1 MLLFAGW
8 KAPHRLVQT
17 VFTLASGRSGT
28 HFLYE
33 LIRRNAVDCAAR
45 HETYGWNPS
54 MFGRPIY
61 DCAVGA
67 SEPIRR
73 LLARKQRCV
82 AECGAGT
89 YVETSHAFL
98 KSWFE
103 LAPKFFPEMK
113 LVHLI
118 RDPLAVAKS
127 EAYREGVIK
136 KWHVPFCHYRGGDGE
151 RYFLWSLTGR
161 EPIFQSLTGMKLT
174 RLQWYVVQWIEIEN
188 RARRFLERFEKEA
201 NCFTVESP
209 RELNDGARV
218 AELFDFLGLKS
229 RHAEIVLAG
238 RRNRGWRRLE
248 IAAEDRLEFEEVVRA
263 VPGEYREIFRGP
275 PYAGMEWVELL
286 R

>member
-1 MLLFAGW
+1 
-8 KAPHRLVQT
+8 VQT

-33 LIRRNAVDCAAR
+33 LIRRNAADCAAR

-54 MFGRPIY
+54 MFGRPI
-61 DCAVGA
+61 DEHAAGND
-67 SEPIRR
+67 EPIRK

-82 AECGAGT
+82 VSNGAST

-98 KSWFE
+98 KSWFH
-103 LAPKFFPEMK
+103 LAEEFFPGHK

-136 KWHVPFCHYRGGDGE
+136 KWHVPFCHYQGGDGE

-161 EPIFQSLTGMKLT
+161 EPIFHSLTDMKLT

-188 RARRFLERFEKEA
+188 RAMRFLKQFRKEA
-201 NCFTVESP
+201 DCFTLQSP
-209 RELNDGARV
+209 RELNDGKRV
-218 AELFDFLGLKS
+218 ADLFDFLGLK
-229 RHAEIVLAG
+229 RHHAELVIGG
-238 RRNRGWRRLE
+238 RRNKSWRRLE
-248 IAAEDRLEFEEVVRA
+248 ITAEDRQEFLEVARA
-263 VPGEYREIFRGP
+263 VPREYREIFRGP
-275 PYAGMEWVELL
+275 PYAGMPWMDLL
-286 R
+286 A